1 MMSARL
7 WSPAAAKT
15 PAVTTRLSLGTTG
28 KNPSTAAK
36 AARASRPQGEFSAPP
51 VADTPL
57 AYARVVAT
65 GASQIIPEMPMIRA
79 RGEGEQRATFFELFF
94 DLVYVFAVTQLS
106 HHLLDDLSWAG
117 AAETAF
123 MLVAL
128 YWAWN
133 YTTWMTNWFDPDT
146 APVRLVLVFVMM
158 ASLLMA
164 VAIPAGF
171 GDHAL
176 LFACAYSGLQIGRNA
191 FVVAVTPR
199 GAFNQNF
206 RQILA
211 WSVLSAPL
219 WVAGGVVDDDAW
231 RWVLWLGALGLDLAG
246 PLVTY
251 WLPGSGTTPMSQWQ
265 IEGAHFGERF
275 QLFVI
280 IALGESI
287 VLAGATA
294 SDTGLSIEVVAAL
307 LLAFLSSTAL
317 WWLYFGQVAGTVFE
331 RIRMATMEERGQ
343 IGRDIYTYLHL
354 PIVAGIVLVAVADEL
369 VIHDPTEDLHD
380 GGALVALG
388 GPALFLA
395 GLMATAA
402 RIGYAQSRPR
412 ALAVVALLAAVPVAA
427 GASGLLV
434 AALVTALLV
443 VLVVAEQLRDRHA

>member
-1 MMSARL
+1 MLAAVAAGT
-7 WSPAAAKT
+7 SP
-15 PAVTTRLSLGTTG
+15 
-28 KNPSTAAK
+28 
-36 AARASRPQGEFSAPP
+36 
-51 VADTPL
+51 
-57 AYARVVAT
+57 
-65 GASQIIPEMPMIRA
+65 IIPELRIIRA
-79 RGEGEQRATFFELFF
+79 HGEGEQRATFFELFF

-106 HHLLDDLSWAG
+106 HHLLAEITWAG

-146 APVRLVLVFVMM
+146 VPVRLVLVFVML

-164 VAIPAGF
+164 VAIPQGF
-171 GDHAL
+171 GGYAL

-199 GAFNQNF
+199 GVFNQNF

-219 WVAGGVVDDDAW
+219 WVAGGIVDAEAA
-231 RWVLWLGALGLDLAG
+231 RSVLWLGALGLDLAA
-246 PLVTY
+246 PLATY
-251 WLPGSGTTPMSQWQ
+251 WVPGMGITAMSQWQ

-280 IALGESI
+280 IVLGESV

-294 SDTGLSIEVVAAL
+294 TAAGLSVDVVAAL

-317 WWLYFGQVAGTVFE
+317 WWLYFGQLAGTVLE
-331 RIRMATMEERGQ
+331 RIRAATVDDRGR

-354 PIVAGIVLVAVADEL
+354 PIIAGIVLVAVGDEL
-369 VIHDPTEDLHD
+369 AIAHPTDDLHG
-380 GGALVALG
+380 GGALATLA
-388 GPALFLA
+388 GPALFLG
-395 GLMATAA
+395 GLMACAA
-402 RIGYAQSRPR
+402 RLGQTQSLAR
-412 ALAVVALLAAVPVAA
+412 AIAVLALLATVPVAS
-427 GASGLLV
+427 GADGLLV
-434 AALVTALLV
+434 SALVTALLA
-443 VLVVAEQLRDRHA
+443 VLVVAEQLRGAR

>member
-1 MMSARL
+1 MAAGT
-7 WSPAAAKT
+7 SPIV
-15 PAVTTRLSLGTTG
+15 PELPIIRTR
-28 KNPSTAAK
+28 
-36 AARASRPQGEFSAPP
+36 R
-51 VADTPL
+51 
-57 AYARVVAT
+57 
-65 GASQIIPEMPMIRA
+65 
-79 RGEGEQRATFFELFF
+79 EGEQRATFFELFF

-106 HHLLDDLSWAG
+106 HHLLADISWAT

-146 APVRLVLVFVMM
+146 VPVRLVLVFVMLG
-158 ASLLMA
+158 SLLMA
-164 VAIPAGF
+164 VAIPEGF
-171 GDHAL
+171 GQYAL
-176 LFACAYSGLQIGRNA
+176 LFACAYAGMQIGRNA

-199 GAFNQNF
+199 GRFNQNF

-211 WSVLSAPL
+211 WSLLSAPL
-219 WVAGGVVDDDAW
+219 WVAGGVVDADGA
-231 RWVLWLGALGLDLAG
+231 RWALWLGALGLDLAG
-246 PLVTY
+246 PLATY
-251 WLPGSGTTPMSQWQ
+251 WLPRFGRTPMSQWH

-294 SDTGLSIEVVAAL
+294 SDTGLSIEVVVAL

-317 WWLYFGQVAGTVFE
+317 WWLYFGQVAATVLE
-331 RIRMATMEERGQ
+331 RLRVATIEERGQ

-369 VIHDPTEDLHD
+369 VIAHPADDLQR

-388 GPALFLA
+388 GPALFLV
-395 GLMATAA
+395 GLMAAAA
-402 RIGYAQSRPR
+402 RIGYALSLPR
-412 ALAVVALLAAVPVAA
+412 AVAVAALLAAVPLAA
-427 GASGLLV
+427 EASGLLV
-434 AALVTALLV
+434 SALVTALLTL
-443 VLVVAEQLRDRHA
+443 LVVVEQLRASATI

>member
-1 MMSARL
+1 ML
-7 WSPAAAKT
+7 EI
-15 PAVTTRLSLGTTG
+15 
-28 KNPSTAAK
+28 
-36 AARASRPQGEFSAPP
+36 SR
-51 VADTPL
+51 
-57 AYARVVAT
+57 AYARGMAAGTSSIVPELPIIRT
-65 GASQIIPEMPMIRA
+65 RGA
-79 RGEGEQRATFFELFF
+79 GEQRATFFELFF

-106 HHLLDDLSWAG
+106 HHLLADMSWTG
-117 AAETAF
+117 AAQTAL
-123 MLVAL
+123 MLVAV

-146 APVRLVLVFVMM
+146 APVRLVLVFVMV

-164 VAIPAGF
+164 VAIPEGF
-171 GDHAL
+171 GEYAL
-176 LFACAYSGLQIGRNA
+176 LFACGYSGLQIGRNA

-199 GAFNQNF
+199 GQFNQNF

-219 WVAGGVVDDDAW
+219 WVAGGVVDAEGL
-231 RWVLWLGALGLDLAG
+231 RWALWLGALGLDLAG
-246 PLVTY
+246 PLAAY
-251 WLPGSGTTPMSQWQ
+251 WLPRFGHTPMSQWQ

-294 SDTGLSIEVVAAL
+294 SDTGLSVEVVSAL

-331 RIRMATMEERGQ
+331 RIRTATLEERGQ

-369 VIHDPTEDLHD
+369 VIAHPTDDLHD
-380 GGALVALG
+380 AGALVALG
-388 GPALFLA
+388 GPALFLV
-395 GLMATAA
+395 GLMAAAA
-402 RIGYAQSRPR
+402 RIGHAQSRPR
-412 ALAVVALLAAVPVAA
+412 AVAVVALLAAVPLAA

-434 AALVTALLV
+434 SALLTALLTL
-443 VLVVAEQLRDRHA
+443 LVVDEQLRDGHA